1 MSSVHK
7 AGVQL
12 DTERFMMGARTRND
26 PKRTDGGAKVVLLR
40 REDGRP
46 PGDLLHPED
55 ASTSAAFHTGADGS
69 LVLTIT
75 SLEGR
80 LHLEDGEGPVE
91 RRLARVMMALEGRGF
106 FSEAEHQEGLSVLW
120 GTALD
125 DLSTDGAR
133 RAASVVL
140 HLMAPALIP

>member
-1 MSSVHK
+1 
-7 AGVQL
+7 
-12 DTERFMMGARTRND
+12 MGARTRID

-46 PGDLLHPED
+46 PGGLLHPED

-75 SLEGR
+75 SPEGR

-120 GTALD
+120 GTALE
-125 DLSTDGAR
+125 DLETEGAR
-133 RAASVVL
+133 AAGSVVL
-140 HLMAPALIP
+140 HLMARALTP

>member
-1 MSSVHK
+1 
-7 AGVQL
+7 
-12 DTERFMMGARTRND
+12 MMGARTRID

-46 PGDLLHPED
+46 PGGLLHPKD
-55 ASTSAAFHTGADGS
+55 ASTSAAFHTEADGS
-69 LVLTIT
+69 LVLTIK
-75 SLEGR
+75 SPEGR

-91 RRLARVMMALEGRGF
+91 RRLARVLMALVARGY

-125 DLSTDGAR
+125 DLETEGAR
-133 RAASVVL
+133 SAGSVVL
-140 HLMAPALIP
+140 HLMARALTP

>member
-1 MSSVHK
+1 
-7 AGVQL
+7 
-12 DTERFMMGARTRND
+12 MGARTRND

-46 PGDLLHPED
+46 PGDLLHPEA

-140 HLMAPALIP
+140 HLMAPALTP

>member
-1 MSSVHK
+1 M
-7 AGVQL
+7 
-12 DTERFMMGARTRND
+12 RARTRID
-26 PKRTDGGAKVVLLR
+26 PKQTDGGAKVVHLR

-55 ASTSAAFHTGADGS
+55 ASTSAAFHSGADGS

-75 SLEGR
+75 SLEDR
-80 LHLEDGEGPVE
+80 LHLDDAEGPVE
-91 RRLARVMMALEGRGF
+91 RRLARLMLSLVARGF
-106 FSEAEHQEGLSVLW
+106 FSETEHQEGLSVLW

-133 RAASVVL
+133 AAGSVVL
-140 HLMAPALIP
+140 HLMAPTLIP

>member
-1 MSSVHK
+1 
-7 AGVQL
+7 
-12 DTERFMMGARTRND
+12 MMGARTRID

-55 ASTSAAFHTGADGS
+55 ASTSAAFHTGDDGC

-75 SLEGR
+75 SPEGR

>member
-1 MSSVHK
+1 
-7 AGVQL
+7 
-12 DTERFMMGARTRND
+12 MGATTGTD
-26 PKRTDGGAKVVLLR
+26 PKRTDAGAKVV
-40 REDGRP
+40 
-46 PGDLLHPED
+46 LLHPED
-55 ASTSAAFHTGADGS
+55 ASTSAAFHTGADGC

-75 SLEGR
+75 SPEGR

-91 RRLARVMMALEGRGF
+91 RRLARVMMALEARGF

-125 DLSTDGAR
+125 DLESEGAR
-133 RAASVVL
+133 SAGSVVL

>member
-1 MSSVHK
+1 
-7 AGVQL
+7 
-12 DTERFMMGARTRND
+12 MGARTRID

-40 REDGRP
+40 PEDGRT
-46 PGDLLHPED
+46 PGVLLHPED
-55 ASTSAAFHTGADGS
+55 ASTSATFYIEADGA
-69 LVLTIT
+69 LTLT
-75 SLEGR
+75 VNSAEGR

-125 DLSTDGAR
+125 DLETEGAR
-133 RAASVVL
+133 AAGSVVL

>member
-1 MSSVHK
+1 
-7 AGVQL
+7 
-12 DTERFMMGARTRND
+12 MGATTRVD
-26 PKRTDGGAKVVLLR
+26 PKGTDAGAKVVLLR

-46 PGDLLHPED
+46 PGVLLHPED
-55 ASTSAAFHTGADGS
+55 ASTSAAFHTEADGS

-75 SLEGR
+75 SPEGR

-125 DLSTDGAR
+125 DLESEGAR
-133 RAASVVL
+133 SAGSVVL
-140 HLMAPALIP
+140 HLMAPALTP

>member
-1 MSSVHK
+1 
-7 AGVQL
+7 
-12 DTERFMMGARTRND
+12 MGATTRVD
-26 PKRTDGGAKVVLLR
+26 PKGTDAGAKVALLR

-46 PGDLLHPED
+46 PGVLLHPED
-55 ASTSAAFHTGADGS
+55 ASTSAAFHTGADGC

-75 SLEGR
+75 SPEGR

-91 RRLARVMMALEGRGF
+91 RRLARVLMALEARGF
-106 FSEAEHQEGLSVLW
+106 FSEAKHQEGLSVLW
-120 GTALD
+120 GAALD

>member
-1 MSSVHK
+1 
-7 AGVQL
+7 
-12 DTERFMMGARTRND
+12 MGARTRND
-26 PKRTDGGAKVVLLR
+26 PKRTDGGAKVVRLR
-40 REDGRP
+40 PEDGRP
-46 PGDLLHPED
+46 PDDLLHPED

-106 FSEAEHQEGLSVLW
+106 FSEAEHQEGLTVLW

-125 DLSTDGAR
+125 DLESEGAR
-133 RAASVVL
+133 SAGSVVL
-140 HLMAPALIP
+140 HLMAPAMTP